1 MADVSPLSA
10 TAAVGLNFGFPISMS
25 KVAFITG
32 ITGQDGSYLAE
43 LLLAKGYTVHGLVRT
58 PRALGRGNLAGL
70 VADPELID
78 HRLHLHVGTC
88 EDVTTL
94 RRVVHDVRPD
104 EVYHLAAQSSPQLS
118 LDAPVSAM
126 DCIGMST
133 LHLLEIVR
141 DLRVAPRTLYASS
154 AEIFGVPGTAPQ
166 DELTPIN
173 PVTPYGAAKAFGHHI
188 ARIYRDAHRLPVSSV
203 IFFNHESPRRDEMF
217 VTRKITRAAGRIRA
231 GLQGE
236 LALGDLTAR
245 RDWGYAR
252 DYVELMW
259 RALQHDE
266 PGEYVA
272 ATGETHTVGEFVE
285 ACFGRLGLDWRQH
298 VRHATPQLL
307 RARDS
312 RSLVGDARRARE
324 VLGWEPRTRFAEL
337 VAIMADADAE
347 LAAREAAAG
356 GGRLG

>member
-1 MADVSPLSA
+1 
-10 TAAVGLNFGFPISMS
+10 MS
-25 KVAFITG
+25 KIAFITG
-32 ITGQDGSYLAE
+32 ITGQDGSYLTD
-43 LLLAKGYTVHGLVRT
+43 LLLAKGYIVHGLVRT

-70 VADPELID
+70 VADPEVMD
-78 HRLHLHVGTC
+78 RRLHLHVGAC

-126 DCIGMST
+126 ECIGMST
-133 LHLLEIVR
+133 LHLFEIVR
-141 DLRVAPRTLYASS
+141 DLRRAPRTLYASS
-154 AEIFGVPGTAPQ
+154 AEIFGIPTVTPQ
-166 DELTPIN
+166 NELTPIN

-188 ARIYRDAHRLPVSSV
+188 ARIYRDAHGLPVSSL
-203 IFFNHESPRRDEMF
+203 ILFNHESPRRDEMF
-217 VTRKITRAAGRIRA
+217 VTRKISRAAGRIKA
-231 GLQGE
+231 GLQDE
-236 LALGDLTAR
+236 LALGDLSGR
-245 RDWGYAR
+245 RDWGYAG

-285 ACFGRLGLDWRQH
+285 ACFGRLGLDWRRH

-307 RARDS
+307 RRHDS
-312 RSLVGDARRARE
+312 RALVGDATRARE

-337 VAIMADADAE
+337 TEMMTDADAR
-347 LAAREAAAG
+347 LAEREAAAG

>member
-1 MADVSPLSA
+1 MA
-10 TAAVGLNFGFPISMS
+10 TT
-25 KVAFITG
+25 AFITG

-43 LLLAKGYTVHGLVRT
+43 LLLGKGYTVHGLVRT

-70 VADPELID
+70 VGAPEVMD
-78 HRLHLHVGTC
+78 RRLHLHVGSC

-94 RRVVHDVRPD
+94 RRLVHDVRPD

-133 LHLLEIVR
+133 LHLLEILR

-154 AEIFGVPGTAPQ
+154 AEIFGVPTESPQ
-166 DELTPIN
+166 TEATPIN
-173 PVTPYGAAKAFGHHI
+173 PVTPYGAAKAFGHHM
-188 ARIYRDAHRLPVSSV
+188 ARIYRDAHGLPVTSL
-203 IFFNHESPRRDEMF
+203 ILFNHESPRRDEMF
-217 VTRKITRAAGRIRA
+217 VTRKITRAAGRIKA

-236 LALGDLTAR
+236 MTLGDLSGR
-245 RDWGYAR
+245 RDWGYAP

-259 RALQHDE
+259 RALQHEE
-266 PGEYVA
+266 PGEFVA
-272 ATGETHTVGEFVE
+272 ATGETHSVGEFVE
-285 ACFGRLGLDWRQH
+285 ASFGQLGLDWRQH

-307 RARDS
+307 RVRDS
-312 RSLVGDARRARE
+312 RLLVGEARRARE
-324 VLGWEPRTRFAEL
+324 VLGWEPRTRFAGL
-337 VAIMADADAE
+337 VEVMTEADE
-347 LAAREAAAG
+347 RLAQREAAAG

>member
-1 MADVSPLSA
+1 
-10 TAAVGLNFGFPISMS
+10 
-25 KVAFITG
+25 
-32 ITGQDGSYLAE
+32 
-43 LLLAKGYTVHGLVRT
+43 
-58 PRALGRGNLAGL
+58 
-70 VADPELID
+70 
-78 HRLHLHVGTC
+78 
-88 EDVTTL
+88 VTTL

-118 LDAPVSAM
+118 LAAPVSAM

-141 DLRVAPRTLYASS
+141 DLRSAPRTLYASS
-154 AEIFGVPGTAPQ
+154 AEIFGVPAVTPQNESTA
-166 DELTPIN
+166 IN
-173 PVTPYGAAKAFGHHI
+173 PVTPYGAAKAYGHHI
-188 ARIYRDAHRLPVSSV
+188 ARIYREAHRLPVTSV

-217 VTRKITRAAGRIRA
+217 VTRKITRAAGRIKA
-231 GLQGE
+231 GVQGE
-236 LALGDLTAR
+236 LVLGDLTAR
-245 RDWGYAR
+245 RDWGYAK

-272 ATGETHTVGEFVE
+272 ATGEAHTVGEFVE
-285 ACFGRLGLDWRQH
+285 ASFGRLGLDWRQH

-324 VLGWEPRTRFAEL
+324 VLGWTPRTRFDEL
-337 VAIMADADAE
+337 VTIMTEADAK
-347 LAAREAAAG
+347 LALRETATHGADG
-356 GGRLG
+356 MNNIR